1 MARLREIAFVAA
13 FFVALPALAW
23 KPWPLPMDSA
33 DRAQDTIV
41 YGAMLTAVTSTGDY
55 APFWLQTNRNGA
67 ISYRPHSGNLSAYI
81 GKQAT
86 RPNRWWDYDFG
97 LELVGQL
104 HTKGGTGFLQQCYGH
119 VRLYVFDITAGIKP
133 ETFGNQDAELSSGG
147 FLFSQNA
154 HPIPRITVGI
164 DRWTAFPFTY
174 GYLEVKGGIT
184 HGWFAD
190 NEYIKNG
197 YLHYKFV
204 GGRLGGRLP
213 VNISYE
219 FHHAAQWGGTSP
231 VYGDLGNSFKDWLHA
246 FSAKAGG
253 TMANDQLNA
262 QGNHIGSQNVGLD
275 IKWSDWKISAY
286 WQNLF
291 EDGPIKLI
299 GTSMNAPDGVWGVV
313 VSQKRWPFIDKIC
326 YEFVQTTDQS
336 GPYHDRDGLVFGGS
350 DNYFQ
355 NGIYRNGWNYFR
367 RTIGT
372 PFITSPMYNA
382 DGTIY
387 TLNNRVMAHYF
398 ALKGDIY
405 GFRYRALASYAKNYG
420 TYSTGDATFST
431 NTALLLEV
439 TKLVP
444 QAWGL
449 EFSLSLAADFGTQ
462 FGNDFGV
469 MVSVAKRGII
479 WSSNKKSTK

>member
-1 MARLREIAFVAA
+1 MARLREIVFAVALG
-13 FFVALPALAW
+13 VALPALAW

-33 DRAQDTIV
+33 DRAHDTIA
-41 YGAMLTAVTSTGDY
+41 YGAYLTAVTSTGDY
-55 APFWLQTNRNGA
+55 APFWLQTNRQGA
-67 ISYRPHSGNLSAYI
+67 IAYRPHSGNMGAYI
-81 GKQAT
+81 SKAAT

-97 LELVGQL
+97 VELVGQL
-104 HTKGGTGFLQQCYGH
+104 HTQGGTGFLQQCYGH

-133 ETFGNQDAELSSGG
+133 ETWGNQDPELSSGG
-147 FLFSQNA
+147 FLFSQNT

-174 GYLEVKGGIT
+174 GYMEVKGGIT

-197 YLHYKFV
+197 YLHHKFV
-204 GGRLGGRLP
+204 GVRLGGRLP

-231 VYGDLGNSFKDWLHA
+231 VYGDLGSSFKDWCNIV
-246 FSAKAGG
+246 SAKSGG
-253 TMANDQLNA
+253 VMANDQLNA
-262 QGNHIGSQNVGLD
+262 EGNHIGSQNLGLD
-275 IKWSDWKISAY
+275 IKWKDWKISAY

-291 EDGPIKLI
+291 EDGPIRFI
-299 GTSMNAPDGVWGVV
+299 GFGMNVPDGVWGLT
-313 VSQKRWPFIDKIC
+313 VSQERWPFIGKIC

-336 GPYHDRDGLVFGGS
+336 GPFHDRDGLVFGGNDS
-350 DNYFQ
+350 YFQ
-355 NGIYRNGWNYFR
+355 NSIYRNGWNYFG

-372 PFITSPMYNA
+372 PFITSPLYNA

-398 ALKGDIY
+398 AMRGDIY
-405 GFRYRALASYAKNYG
+405 GFRYRAVASYAKNYG
-420 TYSTGDATFST
+420 TYATGDATFST

-449 EFSLSLAADFGTQ
+449 EFSLSLAADFCTQ

-479 WSSNKKSTK
+479 WKSDKQSTK

>member
-1 MARLREIAFVAA
+1 MREIAFAA
-13 FFVALPALAW
+13 ALCAALPALAW

-33 DRAQDTIV
+33 DRAQDTIA

-81 GKQAT
+81 GKEAT

-97 LELVGQL
+97 LELIGQL

-133 ETFGNQDAELSSGG
+133 ETFGNQDSELSSGG

-190 NEYIKNG
+190 NVYVKNS
-197 YLHYKFV
+197 YLHHKFV
-204 GGRLGGRLP
+204 GVRLGGRLP
-213 VNISYE
+213 VNVSYE
-219 FHHAAQWGGTSP
+219 FQHAAQWGGASP
-231 VYGDLGNSFKDWLHA
+231 VYGALGSSFKDWCNVFLA
-246 FSAKAGG
+246 RSGG
-253 TMANDQLNA
+253 TMANDQLNVY
-262 QGNHIGSQNVGLD
+262 GNHIGSQNLGLD
-275 IKWSDWKISAY
+275 IKWKEWKISAY

-291 EDGPIKLI
+291 EDGPIKVMWNA
-299 GTSMNAPDGVWGVV
+299 MNASDGVWGVA
-313 VSQKRWPFIDKIC
+313 VSQKRWPFIGKIC

-336 GPYHDRDGLVFGGS
+336 GPFHDRDGLVFGGKDS
-350 DNYFQ
+350 YFQ
-355 NGIYRNGWNYFR
+355 NGVYRNGWNYFS

-372 PFITSPMYNA
+372 PFITSPLYNA

-398 ALKGDIY
+398 AVKGDIY
-405 GFRYRALASYAKNYG
+405 GFRYRAIASYAKNYG
-420 TYSTGDATFST
+420 CYGDGDATFST

-439 TKLVP
+439 AKLVP

-479 WSSNKKSTK
+479 WNSNKQSTK